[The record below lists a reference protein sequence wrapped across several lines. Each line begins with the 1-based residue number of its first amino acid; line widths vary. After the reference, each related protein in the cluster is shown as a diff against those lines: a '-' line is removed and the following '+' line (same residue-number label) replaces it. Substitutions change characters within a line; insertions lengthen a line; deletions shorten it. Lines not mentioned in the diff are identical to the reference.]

1 MIVKHNGSPIVLP
14 EWGTTPLLITKSNL
28 PEWPEGRVIY
38 FIVSDGLWYYRKQ
51 WGWKVNRIWL
61 NNGSVDFSPL
71 TLAYPADPN
80 FTLDKLDELL

>member
-14 EWGTTPLLITKSNL
+14 ECGATPLLITKSNL
-28 PEWPEGRVIY
+28 PEWPEGRIIY

-51 WGWKVNRIWL
+51 WGWKANRIWL

-71 TLAYPADPN
+71 TLAYAIDPD

>member
-38 FIVSDGLWYYRKQ
+38 FIVSDGLWYYKRQ
-51 WGWKVNRIWL
+51 WSSEVNRIW
-61 NNGSVDFSPL
+61 GSDGYINFNPL
-71 TLAYPADPN
+71 TLAYQVDPD